1 MLLTIECVDMGY
13 SCGASVSGSSLSEI
27 VEAGKPHAKVSHGMC
42 DEEFNSPERL
52 EIWRGA
58 IKQASRPGAL
68 RTPRIVA

>member
-1 MLLTIECVDMGY
+1 MLTIECIDMGY
-13 SCGASVSGSSLSEI
+13 SCGESVPGSSLSEI
-27 VEAGKPHAKVSHGMC
+27 VEACKLHAKIKHGMS
-42 DEEFNSPERL
+42 EEEVNSPERL